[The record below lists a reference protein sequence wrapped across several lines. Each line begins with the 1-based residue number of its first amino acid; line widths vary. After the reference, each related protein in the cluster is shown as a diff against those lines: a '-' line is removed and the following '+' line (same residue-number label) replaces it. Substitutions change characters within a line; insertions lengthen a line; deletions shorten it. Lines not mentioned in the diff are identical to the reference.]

1 MTERRNTYTAVL
13 FLAGL
18 FAGAVFLCLGLLPEV
33 GGFTHVRRPETQV
46 PSAVTLSVE
55 EAETAPRRT
64 VERAIRSTLPLSA
77 KLPDAQEAGETLET
91 AIDGSESAV
100 NTLLDRNHTF
110 IELYGGAQ
118 RLLGRR
124 SIEDAEA
131 KYTVVRM
138 DNGLLT
144 FASPAD
150 TQTDMAVKAR
160 EMTAFARRVRREQD
174 IPVLYVQAPSKLDVG
189 SLPLGVE
196 NYADAEADQFLSLLG
211 RAGVDTLDLRPLFRQ
226 AAQEDPK
233 EALSLFFRTDHH
245 WTPQGAFLGFQA
257 IGKKLAEDYGFSVNE
272 EYLDETNY
280 DKYVLEGRFLGSQG
294 KRVGSLYAGVDDVEI
309 WAPTFSTDFTYT
321 VPMSGIKREGPFAVS
336 LLFPEQLADE
346 GSLYDT
352 NPYTVWSGG
361 DFILARA
368 ENRKD
373 PDAPRILI
381 LRDSYGCAL
390 TPFLSLLGSETMAMD
405 PRLFNGDQ
413 DEMLEYI
420 DWLDPDLVIV
430 LNTTSS
436 LRVDTLFPYLPTSR
450 AAVLAEREEAE

>member
-18 FAGAVFLCLGLLPEV
+18 FAGAVFLCLGLLPEA
-33 GGFTHVRRPETQV
+33 GGFTHVRRPEPQA
-46 PSAVTLSVE
+46 PSAATLSAE
-55 EAETAPRRT
+55 ESESAPRRT
-64 VERAIRSTLPLSA
+64 VDRAIRSPLPLSA
-77 KLPDAQEAGETLET
+77 KLPDAGEALEA
-91 AIDGSESAV
+91 AIDGSEPAV
-100 NTLLDRNHTF
+100 NELLDRNHTF

-124 SIEDAEA
+124 SIEDADP

-138 DNGLLT
+138 EGGLLT
-144 FASPAD
+144 FAAPED
-150 TQTDMAVKAR
+150 TRTDMTVKAR
-160 EMTAFARRVRREQD
+160 EMAAFAQRVKEEQD
-174 IPVLYVQAPSKLDVG
+174 VPLLYVQAPSKLDVG
-189 SLPLGVE
+189 SLPQGLE
-196 NYADAEADQFLSLLG
+196 NYADAEADQFLSLLD

-226 AAQEDPK
+226 AAREDPQGS
-233 EALSLFFRTDHH
+233 LSLFYRTDHH

-257 IGKKLAEDYGFSVNE
+257 MGEKLEWDYGFSVGE
-272 EYLDETNY
+272 EYLDEANY
-280 DKYVLEGRFLGSQG
+280 DKSVLKDRFLGSQG
-294 KRVGSLYAGVDDVEI
+294 KRVGSLYAGVDDAEI
-309 WAPTFSTDFTYT
+309 WSPTFSTDFVYT
-321 VPMSGIKREGPFAVS
+321 VPMSGIEREGPFAVS

-368 ENRKD
+368 ENRKA

-390 TPFLSLLGSETMAMD
+390 TPFLSLLGSETMSMD

-420 DWLDPDLVIV
+420 RWLDPDLVIV

-436 LRVDTLFPYLPTSR
+436 LRVDTLFPYLPSSR
-450 AAVLAEREEAE
+450 AAALAGQGEEN